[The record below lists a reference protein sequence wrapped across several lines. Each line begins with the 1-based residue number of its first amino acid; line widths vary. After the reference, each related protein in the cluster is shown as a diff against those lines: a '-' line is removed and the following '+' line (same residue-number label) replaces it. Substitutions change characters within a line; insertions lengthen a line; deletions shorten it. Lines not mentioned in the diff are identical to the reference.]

1 MSSAQSTC
9 WTVIQ
14 AAAAGSREDREHFAR
29 RYAPIVRAYLAAR
42 WRQSPLAGDLDDA
55 VQEVFV
61 DCFKQDGVLRRAD
74 PARAGGFRA
83 FLYGVVRVV
92 ALRLE
97 TRRARDRQQQP
108 SMEVDLDEVVAAE
121 DSLAH
126 AFDRAWAKA
135 LVREAAELQAE
146 QARHSGPA
154 ALRRVELLHL
164 RFHDGLPIR
173 DIAERW
179 QADPAQLHHD
189 YARARQEFKAA
200 LLEVMAFHYPGAAAE
215 IEQECANLMVLLE

>member
-1 MSSAQSTC
+1 MATSQSTC

-14 AAAAGSREDREHFAR
+14 AAAAGSREDREQFVR
-29 RYAPIVRAYLAAR
+29 RYAPIVRAYLGAR
-42 WRQSPLAGDLDDA
+42 WRQTSHAGELEDA

-61 DCFKQDGVLRRAD
+61 DCFKHDGVLTRAD
-74 PARAGGFRA
+74 PDRAGGFRA

-92 ALRLE
+92 ALRVE

-108 SMEVDLDEVVAAE
+108 SREINLEEVPAAE
-121 DSLAH
+121 DSLAQ
-126 AFDRAWAKA
+126 AFDRAWARA

-146 QARHSGPA
+146 QARKAGA
-154 ALRRVELLHL
+154 AAVRRVELLHL
-164 RFHDGLPIR
+164 RFHENLPIR

-179 QADPAQLHHD
+179 QLEAAHLHHE

-200 LLEVMAFHYPGAAAE
+200 LVEVMAFHHPGTGTE
-215 IEQECANLMVLLE
+215 IEQECASLMALLE